1 MIRTDC
7 LKILAD
13 MVGDETLVVVT
24 LGVTTDEWHD
34 LAPREATMYL
44 PVMGAITPV
53 GLGLALAL
61 PHRRVLVLDSDGS
74 LLLSLGILTT
84 VAAQAPRNFGLVVF
98 DNGCYE
104 SIGGAP
110 TATAN
115 GADLAVI
122 ARGCGVLDTR
132 TVTDLDAFG
141 TAARRALAAPGP
153 VVVVARIEPAIARV
167 RPKTSDI
174 LEDKYRFVR
183 HIERTEGVEIL
194 TPPTRG
200 RKDPLDWASSGR
212 ESSSS

>member
-1 MIRTDC
+1 VIRIDC
-7 LKILAD
+7 LKVLAE
-13 MVGDETLVVVT
+13 MLPEETLVVVT

-34 LAPREATMYL
+34 LKPRDANMYL

-53 GLGLALAL
+53 GLGLAMAL

-84 VAAQAPRNFGLVVF
+84 VAARAPKNFGLIVF
-98 DNGCYE
+98 DNRSYE

-110 TATAN
+110 TATAT
-115 GADLAVI
+115 GADLALI
-122 ARGCGVLDTR
+122 ARGCGVRDAT
-132 TVTDLDAFG
+132 TVAELDAFRA
-141 TAARRALAAPGP
+141 AARRALTEPGP
-153 VVVVARIEPAIARV
+153 VVVAARIDPAIARV

-183 HIERTEGVEIL
+183 YIERTEKVEIL

-200 RKDPLDWASSGR
+200 RKDPLAWKTG
-212 ESSSS
+212 EEP

>member
-1 MIRTDC
+1 VIRIDC
-7 LKILAD
+7 LKALAE
-13 MVGDETLVVVT
+13 MVADDTLVVVT
-24 LGVTTDEWHD
+24 LGVTTDEWYD
-34 LAPREATMYL
+34 LKPRDATMYL

-84 VAAQAPRNFGLVVF
+84 VAARAPKNFGLIVF
-98 DNGCYE
+98 DNRCYE

-110 TATAN
+110 TATAT
-115 GADLAVI
+115 GADLALI
-122 ARGCGVLDTR
+122 ARGCGVR
-132 TVTDLDAFG
+132 DATTASELGAFRA
-141 TAARRALAAPGP
+141 AARRALAEPGP
-153 VVVVARIEPAIARV
+153 VFVAARIDPAIARV

-183 HIERTEGVEIL
+183 YIERTEGVEIL

-200 RKDPLDWASSGR
+200 RKDPFAWTTE
-212 ESSSS
+212 ESK

>member
-1 MIRTDC
+1 MIRIDC
-7 LKILAD
+7 LKALAE
-13 MVGDETLVVVT
+13 MVEEDTLVVVT

-34 LAPREATMYL
+34 LKPREATMYL

-84 VAAQAPRNFGLVVF
+84 VAARAPRNFGLIVF
-98 DNGCYE
+98 DNRSYE

-110 TATAN
+110 TATAT
-115 GADLAVI
+115 GADLALI
-122 ARGCGVLDTR
+122 ARGCGVRDAT
-132 TVTDLDAFG
+132 TVSDLAAFRA
-141 TAARRALAAPGP
+141 AARRALSEPGP
-153 VVVVARIEPAIARV
+153 VVVAARIDPAIARV

-183 HIERTEGVEIL
+183 YIERTEGVEIL

-200 RKDPLDWASSGR
+200 RKDPLSWTTEEGQ
-212 ESSSS
+212 

>member
-1 MIRTDC
+1 MIRFDC
-7 LKILAD
+7 LKALSG
-13 MVGDETLVVVT
+13 MVPDETLVVVT

-34 LAPREATMYL
+34 IAPREGNMYL

-84 VAAQAPRNFGLVVF
+84 VAARAPQNFGMVVF
-98 DNGCYE
+98 DNRSYE

-110 TATAN
+110 TATAT
-115 GADLAVI
+115 GADLALI
-122 ARGCGVLDTR
+122 AKGCGVRDAT
-132 TVTDLDAFG
+132 TVATLEEFRGGAQ
-141 TAARRALAAPGP
+141 RALTGQGP
-153 VVVVARIEPAIARV
+153 VVVIARIDPAIARV
-167 RPKTSDI
+167 RPKSSDI

-183 HIERTEGVEIL
+183 YIERTEGVEIL

-200 RKDPLDWASSGR
+200 RKDPATWTK
-212 ESSSS
+212 EQ

>member
-1 MIRTDC
+1 MDC
-7 LKILAD
+7 LKALAG
-13 MVGDETLVVVT
+13 MVADDTLVVVT

-34 LAPREATMYL
+34 VAPRDANMYL

-84 VAAQAPRNFGLVVF
+84 VAARAPKNFGMVVF
-98 DNGCYE
+98 DNRSYE

-110 TATAN
+110 TATAT
-115 GADLAVI
+115 GADLALIAKGCGVRDATTVATLEEFRSGAQRALTGQGPVAVI
-122 ARGCGVLDTR
+122 ARID
-132 TVTDLDAFG
+132 
-141 TAARRALAAPGP
+141 
-153 VVVVARIEPAIARV
+153 PAIARV
-167 RPKTSDI
+167 RPKSSDI

-183 HIERTEGVEIL
+183 YIERTEGVEIL

-200 RKDPLDWASSGR
+200 RKDPAAWTKEAK
-212 ESSSS
+212 